1 MSSSICKRNGRGQ
14 NPHDRP
20 TLRSSE
26 LGLLQKAILCAARPE
41 KEKKSSRNARSVLF
55 QLFLSAGRSSV
66 EKINSD
72 ERTNEF
78 LFSENLLIEKLKCF
92 NVSGAEDGGSRKFR
106 DFLQEWPTPGTG
118 PYFDTSINSNITGLV
133 GKTVLLHCRVKN
145 LGNRTVSDSFI
156 KWFSVSRTGKCQQKN
171 PPFVRH
177 VIYLFNYFY
186 LHCTTTMVNVQKFT
200 KHLH

>member
-20 TLRSSE
+20 TLRPYE
-26 LGLLQKAILCAARPE
+26 LELLQKAILCVQDLKRRKNRRVMWGAHFFNFFFWLTGLLSRKLIAA
-41 KEKKSSRNARSVLF
+41 N
-55 QLFLSAGRSSV
+55 
-66 EKINSD
+66 
-72 ERTNEF
+72 ERIS
-78 LFSENLLIEKLKCF
+78 FSENLLIGKLKCF

-145 LGNRTVSDSFI
+145 LGNRTVSE
-156 KWFSVSRTGKCQQKN
+156 
-171 PPFVRH
+171 
-177 VIYLFNYFY
+177 
-186 LHCTTTMVNVQKFT
+186 TTTGETIICSTILICTRVLVN
-200 KHLH
+200 